1 MTTSFPWLL
10 FDVDD
15 TLFDFRAA
23 EARALEQ
30 AFEGAGIAFDAA
42 WLPVYREV
50 NARTWRALEEGRIS
64 PERLRVERFVAL
76 FEQLG
81 LDLDPDT
88 FGDRY
93 LQGLRTQAQLVP
105 GATAVLDV
113 VLPGRRL
120 ALVTNGLADVQ
131 RPRLAASAI
140 VDRIDV
146 VVISEEE
153 GVAKPDPAI
162 FEIALERMGRPARGD
177 VLVIGDSLS
186 SDIAGGIGA
195 GLATA
200 WYNPAGSPP
209 SAGIRPTYEIASL
222 ADLIGILGS
231 APPGGDRAKPD
242 APDARRHGQ
251 GLPSTDA
258 APPA

>member
-1 MTTSFPWLL
+1 MRTRFPWLL

-23 EARALEQ
+23 EASALAQ
-30 AFEGAGIAFDAA
+30 AFQGAGIAFDAA

-50 NARTWRALEEGRIS
+50 NARTWRALEEGRLS

-81 LDLDPDT
+81 LDLDPDA

-93 LQGLRTQAQLVP
+93 LHGLRTQAQLVP
-105 GATAVLDV
+105 GATEVLDA

-131 RPRLAASAI
+131 RPRLAASSI

-162 FEIALERMGRPARGD
+162 FDIALERMGRPARHD

-186 SDIAGGIGA
+186 SDIAGGLGA

-200 WYNPAGSPP
+200 WYNPAGLPLT
-209 SAGIRPTYEIASL
+209 AGIHPTFEIAGL
-222 ADLIGILGS
+222 ADLIPILDDVLPS
-231 APPGGDRAKPD
+231 ADGDTPAE
-242 APDARRHGQ
+242 AEIRRPGQ